1 MDPEILHGIGS
12 GISSN
17 FAQSSI
23 NAIPM
28 TSFSNLTADP
38 WVFTWVILPVL
49 IFIARIMDQTIGSM
63 RLIFLAKGMKF
74 IAPILGFFEVI
85 IWLLAMGQIMQHLD
99 NWLSYIAYGAGFATG
114 NFIGMLLEEKIS
126 LGTVIIRV
134 ILSRQSPELIDELKS
149 QNFGLTLVDAEGSKG
164 SVKLIFSI
172 IRRKELPN
180 FIDTIHQ
187 FNPNAFY
194 TVEDVKSASEGIFKR
209 SDSRLFLGSFA
220 SRLQKTT

>member
-1 MDPEILHGIGS
+1 M
-12 GISSN
+12 N
-17 FAQSSI
+17 FL
-23 NAIPM
+23 
-28 TSFSNLTADP
+28 SNLTSDP
-38 WVFTWVILPVL
+38 WLFTWVILPIL
-49 IFIARIMDQTIGSM
+49 IFIARIMDQTIGTM
-63 RLIFLAKGMKF
+63 RLIFLSKGMKY
-74 IAPILGFFEVI
+74 IAPFLGFFEVI
-85 IWLLAMGQIMQHLD
+85 IWLLAVGQIMQHLD

-114 NFIGMLLEEKIS
+114 NFIGMLLEEKLS

-164 SVKLIFSI
+164 SVKLVFSI

-194 TVEDVKSASEGIFKR
+194 TVEDVKSASEGIFR
-209 SDSRLFLGSFA
+209 RTNSWSVFGSFA
-220 SRLQKTT
+220 SRLQKSK